1 MKIPALLASL
11 SLCAVSARAD
21 ITIKSKSSSG
31 GFRGMGG
38 FEAKSTRSISELKS
52 REEQNTKYTGAIMGM
67 MSGKDGKDG
76 VRIVR
81 IDLDKQWQLD
91 PKKKIYRESPI
102 KLPKGETKNEDA
114 GSGEPSKGKEEKPT
128 HRIKSAKAGVEH
140 TGKTKKINGFD
151 TTQHIGTLTVVVEE
165 IETKETAEFSL
176 RSEIWAT
183 PWTKDLKKAVE
194 EERKFMK
201 AYVKKMGFEMSPED
215 AGKYGLAMSRM
226 FLHAAG
232 PEIEK
237 AVSKLAKEMGEIEG
251 YPIVTDSAWNT
262 PSAPEKTAKKSKKKK
277 DEDED
282 DGDAISDAA
291 GATSLGGLAGNV
303 FGGMAKRAAKK
314 KAKESMGGKPGAA
327 AYSVRTEVV
336 EVKTADVPAD
346 SFEIP
351 AGYKKKD

>member
-1 MKIPALLASL
+1 LRRL
-11 SLCAVSARAD
+11 
-21 ITIKSKSSSG
+21 
-31 GFRGMGG
+31 GFRRHHDQIQVLERRLPRHGRLRGQ
-38 FEAKSTRSISELKS
+38 EHSLDLRAQEPR
-52 REEQNTKYTGAIMGM
+52 GAEHEVHRRHHGHDV
-67 MSGKDGKDG
+67 GQGRQG
-76 VRIVR
+76 RR
-81 IDLDKQWQLD
+81 AHDLDKQWQLD
-91 PKKKIYRESPI
+91 PKKKVYRESPI
-102 KLPKGETKNEDA
+102 KLPKGEGGEDSGSNER
-114 GSGEPSKGKEEKPT
+114 SKGKEEKPT

-165 IETKETAEFSL
+165 IETKETSEFSL

-183 PWTKDLKKAVE
+183 PWTKDLKKAVD

-201 AYVKKMGFEMSPED
+201 AYVKKMGFDISPED

-237 AVSKLAKEMGEIEG
+237 AVSKLAKEMGEIDG

-262 PSAPEKTAKKSKKKK
+262 PAPAEKAAKKGKKSK

-282 DGDAISDAA
+282 DGDAITDAA

-314 KAKESMGGKPGAA
+314 KAKESMSGKPGAA

-336 EVKTADVPAD
+336 EVKTSDVDGAA
-346 SFEIP
+346 FEIP
-351 AGYKKKD
+351 AGYKKKG